1 MSQSPDK
8 DYVLGTH
15 DAEIDRLGLQHQVWR
30 RPALSLW
37 ERAGVSRGS
46 TVIDAGAGP
55 GFASLDLGEIV
66 GTEGRVLALERSE
79 RFLDRL
85 KDEAARRGLSQI
97 QAVLGDLLGDVWPQ
111 GIADF
116 IWCRWV
122 LAFVSDPAA
131 IVAKMAGALKPGGAL
146 MIQEYSDYRTWQLA
160 PPAPEMDR
168 FVDAVVAT
176 WRASGGEP
184 DIGLE
189 LPRLLPMNGFAIEHV
204 EAIQFAIRPRDF
216 MWQWPARFIAV
227 NASRQ
232 VELGSMT
239 RPEAEAVVRVL
250 EERSRDSGAVMLTPT
265 VLQIIARK
273 DRIRA

>member
-1 MSQSPDK
+1 MSPSPDK

-30 RPALSLW
+30 RAALALW
-37 ERAGVSRGS
+37 ERAGISRGS

-55 GFASLDLGEIV
+55 GFATFDLGEIV
-66 GTEGRVLALERSE
+66 GPKGRVIALERSG
-79 RFLDRL
+79 RFLSHL
-85 KDEAARRGLSQI
+85 KEQATRRGLDHV
-97 QAVLGDLLGDVWPQ
+97 QAVEGDLLAEVWPQ
-111 GIADF
+111 GVADF

-131 IVAKMAGALKPGGAL
+131 MVAKMARALKPEGAL
-146 MIQEYSDYRTWQLA
+146 LIQEYSDYRSWRLA

-168 FVDAVVAT
+168 FVEAVVAT

-189 LPRLLPMNGFAIEHV
+189 LPRLLPNQGLTLEHV

-216 MWQWPARFIAV
+216 MWQWPATFLAV

-232 VELGSMT
+232 VELGSLT
-239 RPEAEAVVRVL
+239 RAEADDAVRVV
-250 EERSRDSGAVMLTPT
+250 EERSRDAGSVMLTPV
-265 VLQIIARK
+265 VLQMIAHK
-273 DRIRA
+273 HV

>member
-1 MSQSPDK
+1 VSQAPDK

-30 RPALSLW
+30 RAALSLW
-37 ERAGVSRGS
+37 ERAGVSRGN

-66 GTEGRVLALERSE
+66 GPEGRVIALERSE
-79 RFLDRL
+79 RFLRRL
-85 KDEAARRGLSQI
+85 TEEATRRGLTQI
-97 QAVLGDLLGDVWPQ
+97 QAVEGDLLTDVWPQ
-111 GIADF
+111 GVADF

-122 LAFVSDPAA
+122 LAFINDPAT
-131 IVAKMAGALKPGGAL
+131 IVTKMARALKPGGAL
-146 MIQEYSDYRTWQLA
+146 LIQEYSNYRAWRLA

-168 FVDAVVAT
+168 FVEAVVAS

-189 LPRLLPMNGFAIEHV
+189 LPRLLPLEGLVLDHV
-204 EAIQFAIRPRDF
+204 EAIQFAIHPRDF
-216 MWQWPARFIAV
+216 MWQWPATFLAV

-232 VELGSMT
+232 VELGSLT
-239 RPEAEAVVRVL
+239 RVEADAAVRTV
-250 EERSRDSGAVMLTPT
+250 EERARDAGAVMLTPT

-273 DRIRA
+273 PS

>member
-1 MSQSPDK
+1 MNQSRDK

-15 DAEIDRLGLQHQVWR
+15 DAEIQRLGLQHQVWR
-30 RPALSLW
+30 RAALSLW
-37 ERAGVSRGS
+37 ERAGVSRGAV
-46 TVIDAGAGP
+46 VIDSGAGP

-66 GTEGRVLALERSE
+66 GHEGRVIAIERSE
-79 RFLDRL
+79 RFLDHL
-85 KDEAARRGLSQI
+85 KNESARRGLAQI
-97 QAVLGDLLGDVWPQ
+97 QPVEGDLFGDVWPQ

-122 LAFVSDPAA
+122 LAFVNDPAT
-131 IVAKMAGALKPGGAL
+131 IVAKMSRALKPGGAL
-146 MIQEYSDYRTWQLA
+146 MIQEYSNYRTWQLA

-168 FVDAVVAT
+168 YVDAVVAS

-189 LPRLLPMNGFAIEHV
+189 LPRLLPLHGFSVPHV
-204 EAIQFAIRPRDF
+204 EAIQLAIRPRDF
-216 MWQWPARFIAV
+216 MWQWPARFVAV

-232 VELGSMT
+232 VELGYMT
-239 RPEAEAVVRVL
+239 RAEADAAVRVV
-250 EERSRDSGAVMLTPT
+250 EERSRDSSAVMLTPT

-273 DRIRA
+273 SS

>member
-1 MSQSPDK
+1 MSQTPDK

-30 RPALSLW
+30 RAALSLW
-37 ERAGVSRGS
+37 ERAGVSRGN

-66 GTEGRVLALERSE
+66 GPQGRVIALERSE
-79 RFLDRL
+79 RFLRRL
-85 KDEAARRGLSQI
+85 TEEATRRGLTQI
-97 QAVLGDLLGDVWPQ
+97 QAVEGDLLTDVWPQ
-111 GIADF
+111 GVADF

-122 LAFVSDPAA
+122 LAFINDPAT
-131 IVAKMAGALKPGGAL
+131 IVTKMARALKSGGAL
-146 MIQEYSDYRTWQLA
+146 LIQEYSNYRAWRLA

-168 FVDAVVAT
+168 FVEAVVAS

-189 LPRLLPMNGFAIEHV
+189 LPRLLPLEGLVLEHV
-204 EAIQFAIRPRDF
+204 EAIQFAIHPRDF
-216 MWQWPARFIAV
+216 MWQWPATFLAV

-232 VELGSMT
+232 VELGSLT
-239 RPEAEAVVRVL
+239 RAEADAAVRTV
-250 EERSRDSGAVMLTPT
+250 EERARDAGAVMLTPT

-273 DRIRA
+273 PS